1 MIGIIV
7 WGSLVLEHIMRDE
20 RIQDIQYVFFQRIVV
35 SQPQMAFS
43 YQVIDSVTV
52 VLHRTLGLHP
62 QAGFRPNR
70 PVPGS
75 GQ

>member
-7 WGSLVLEHIMRDE
+7 W
-20 RIQDIQYVFFQRIVV
+20 IQDIQYVFFQRIVV

-43 YQVIDSVTV
+43 YQAIHNVMV
-52 VLHRTLGLHP
+52 VLHRTLGIHP
-62 QAGFRPNR
+62 QAGFRANL